1 MFCKKCG
8 KKIIDSERCG
18 YCGFENLMAGESHG
32 LKSVVIDGPNKPDE
46 EILKEVYSKGWKD
59 GYDQAYKRG
68 YDRGLKAG
76 AERGKNKSI
85 MIVFVVATILTVLF
99 IGSNIF
105 TYNIGKNSVSPN
117 SVSENSVSQKQNAKN
132 QNSKSSR
139 KYKHKRRWL
148 DDSSSYSVSPNS
160 VSTSETDVS
169 GNTLH
174 K

>member
-8 KKIIDSERCG
+8 KKIIDSGRCG

-32 LKSVVIDGPNKPDE
+32 LKSVVIDEPNKSDE
-46 EILKEVYSKGWKD
+46 EILKEEYSKGWKD

-76 AERGKNKSI
+76 TERDKNKG
-85 MIVFVVATILTVLF
+85 IVTIFVVSAILTVLF

-105 TYNIGKNSVSPN
+105 TAAYFYNSGINSVSPN
-117 SVSENSVSQKQNAKN
+117 SVSKN
-132 QNSKSSR
+132 
-139 KYKHKRRWL
+139 
-148 DDSSSYSVSPNS
+148 VA
-160 VSTSETDVS
+160 SETDVS